1 MAFGTFIFGR
11 NREGL
16 FPVVAGPAGSS
27 LGHGSHGHG
36 LVFLPGHVETG
47 MAFLAGQ
54 SQILDMK
61 IMAEGHRLGFLW
73 LESNIPT
80 ADSSQGEAGK

>member
-1 MAFGTFIFGR
+1 
-11 NREGL
+11 
-16 FPVVAGPAGSS
+16 
-27 LGHGSHGHG
+27 
-36 LVFLPGHVETG
+36 

-61 IMAEGHRLGFLW
+61 IVAESHGLGFLW
-73 LESNIPT
+73 LESNIST